1 MNHFSRT
8 WEKVLAWIGNVVL
21 ILATLVVSLAVY
33 SGAMASVLESS
44 EFRSAMMVSLSAEL
58 GSSTSSVELDNI
70 ISIVSGVFSAYPVF
84 LIALT
89 IIALIASFTMSK
101 RILSGVLFLILA
113 LVTFIGTMG
122 VLVISSLAYLIVAI
136 LLFVRK
142 PKQDDF
148 TNFDHSN
155 SEVEKIEY
163 I

>member
-44 EFRSAMMVSLSAEL
+44 EFRRAMMVSLSAEL

-148 TNFDHSN
+148 TNFDHPN

>member
-44 EFRSAMMVSLSAEL
+44 EFRRAMMVSLSAEL